1 MTLWTVARQAS
12 LSMEFSRQE
21 YWSRLP
27 FPTFVS
33 CVLLWQVDSLPLA
46 PPEGKPEGQVHVGPA
61 GLCGSRR
68 VLTPQLWGGDH
79 DAAGMVLMSPGG
91 RAHICV

>member
-1 MTLWTVARQAS
+1 MTLRTVARQAS

-27 FPTFVS
+27 FPSSVS
-33 CVLLWQVDSLPLA
+33 WVLLWQVDSSPLA
-46 PPEGKPEGQVHVGPA
+46 PPGGKPEGQVHVSPA
-61 GLCGSRR
+61 GLRGSGR
-68 VLTPQLWGGDH
+68 VFTPGLWGGEH

-91 RAHICV
+91 RARICV